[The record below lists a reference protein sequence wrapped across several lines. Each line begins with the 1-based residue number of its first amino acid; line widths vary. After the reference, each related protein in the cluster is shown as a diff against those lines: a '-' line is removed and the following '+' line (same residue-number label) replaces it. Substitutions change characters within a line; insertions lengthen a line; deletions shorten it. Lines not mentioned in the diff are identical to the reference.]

1 MGTLRGMMF
10 HWDVAGNT
18 SRTLQINFPRTNA
31 SARVTLSTV
40 GGVGRCS
47 CGITHFRT
55 RPSPNGPDIDHDLPR
70 DFSLGFVPII
80 AEDNMT
86 SVTAIID
93 TNNATIETG
102 IGTLSVDFWGA

>member
-1 MGTLRGMMF
+1 MATIFGMMY
-10 HWDVAGNT
+10 HWAVAQNA
-18 SRTLQINFPRTNA
+18 SRTLQINFARTDA
-31 SARVTLSTV
+31 AARVTLSTV

-55 RPSPNGPDIDHDLPR
+55 RPNPNGADVEHNLPV
-70 DFSLGFVPII
+70 DFGLGYVPMV
-80 AEDNMT
+80 AEKNMT

-102 IGTLSVDFWGA
+102 VGMLSVDLWG